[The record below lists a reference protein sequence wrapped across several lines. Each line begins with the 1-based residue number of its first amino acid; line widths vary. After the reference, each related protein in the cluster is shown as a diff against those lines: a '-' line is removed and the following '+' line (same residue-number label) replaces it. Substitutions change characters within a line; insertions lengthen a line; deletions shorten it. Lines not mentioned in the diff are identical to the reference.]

1 MTAIAACVV
10 GDEAPTALDRRPRSA
25 PYGTSDLEPGT
36 DSPAAADGDAMSDS
50 LVPRDHA
57 EAVALF
63 RAQIIGALTRR
74 ELGRGELAAE
84 LRTLAKR
91 TYRPPGRRATKQYG
105 VSTVE
110 RWYYAYRRDGLDALR
125 PDARSDRGRA
135 RELTPEQRELLLDIR
150 REHPTASAALILRTL
165 VLDGRL
171 AKGAVSAST
180 VARFYRDAKL
190 PRGARPSG
198 HTRLRWQAEHPGA
211 LWHGDVCH
219 GPALRIGQTT
229 KPLRIH
235 ALLDD
240 TSRYVVALEA
250 HHTEREDDML
260 DLMLGALR
268 RHGAPDA
275 FYLDNGSTYRGDVL
289 RLACER
295 LGITLIHA
303 RPYDAPARGKMERF
317 WRTLRAGCLDHLG
330 TMTSL
335 HDVQARLLA
344 FLDAHYH
351 GTPHGALF
359 GRTPAQVWVD
369 ASTRPVDELQ
379 LAAALTTRTR
389 RRVRKDGT
397 LDVDGVPWQ
406 LDEGFLAGAIV
417 TVAVDQTGTAAPVVE
432 HDGRRY
438 VLRPVDAVAAGK
450 TRRKPPAPPR
460 PTVPFDP
467 PGALLDRVAGRPP
480 RHRPEEA

>member
-1 MTAIAACVV
+1 M
-10 GDEAPTALDRRPRSA
+10 P
-25 PYGTSDLEPGT
+25 
-36 DSPAAADGDAMSDS
+36 S

-63 RAQIIGALTRR
+63 RAEIIGALARS
-74 ELGRGELAAE
+74 ELSHGELAKQLRKLAE
-84 LRTLAKR
+84 RK
-91 TYRPPGRRATKQYG
+91 YRSPGRRASKQFG
-105 VSTVE
+105 ASTLE
-110 RWYYAYRRDGLDALR
+110 RWYYAYRRGGLAALR

-135 RELTPEQRELLLDIR
+135 RELAPEQRELLLDVR
-150 REHPTASAALILRTL
+150 REHPDASAALIVRTL

-171 AKGAVSAST
+171 RKGSVSVST
-180 VARFYRDAKL
+180 VTRLYRDAKL
-190 PRGARPSG
+190 PRGVRRDG
-198 HTRLRWQAEHPGA
+198 HTRLRWQAEHAGA

-219 GPALRIGQTT
+219 GPSLRVGKTT

-240 TSRYVVALEA
+240 TSRFVVALEA
-250 HHTEREDDML
+250 HHTEREVDML
-260 DLMLGALR
+260 DLLLATLR

-275 FYLDNGSTYRGDVL
+275 LYLDNGATYRGDDL

-335 HDVQARLLA
+335 HDVQARLVA
-344 FLDAHYH
+344 FLDEHYH
-351 GTPHGALF
+351 RAPHGGLF
-359 GRTPAQVWVD
+359 GKTPTEAW
-369 ASTRPVDELQ
+369 AGATTRPVDEPT
-379 LAAALTTRTR
+379 LAAALTTAVR

-397 LDVDGVPWQ
+397 LDVRGVTWQ
-406 LDEGFLAGAIV
+406 LDESFLAGAIV
-417 TVAVDQTGTAAPVVE
+417 SVGVDMTGATAPFVE
-432 HDGRRY
+432 YDGRRY
-438 VLRPVDAVAAGK
+438 VLRPVDPVAAGK
-450 TRRKPPAPPR
+450 TRRKPPAPPP

-480 RHRPEEA
+480 RHRPPEED

>member
-1 MTAIAACVV
+1 
-10 GDEAPTALDRRPRSA
+10 
-25 PYGTSDLEPGT
+25 
-36 DSPAAADGDAMSDS
+36 MSDP

-63 RAQIIGALTRR
+63 RAQVIGALTRSA
-74 ELGRGELAAE
+74 LSRGELAAE
-84 LRTLAKR
+84 LRKLAARK
-91 TYRPPGRRATKQYG
+91 YRPPGHRVTKCYG
-105 VSTVE
+105 ASTLE
-110 RWYYAYRRDGLDALR
+110 RWYYAYRRGGLEALR

-150 REHPTASAALILRTL
+150 REHPGASAPLILRTL

-180 VARFYRDAKL
+180 LARFYRDAKL
-190 PRGARPSG
+190 PRGGRPSG
-198 HTRLRWQAEHPGA
+198 HTRLRWQAERAGA

-240 TSRYVVALEA
+240 ASRYVVALEA

-260 DLMLGALR
+260 DLTLGALR
-268 RHGAPDA
+268 RAGAPDA
-275 FYLDNGSTYRGDVL
+275 LYLDNGSTYCGDVL

-317 WRTLRAGCLDHLG
+317 WRTLREGCLDHFG
-330 TMTSL
+330 TLTSL

-344 FLDAHYH
+344 FLDEHYH
-351 GTPHGALF
+351 CTPHGALF
-359 GRTPAQVWVD
+359 GRTPAQAW
-369 ASTRPVDELQ
+369 AGAATRPVDEHQ
-379 LAAALTTRTR
+379 LTAALTTRTR

-397 LDVDGVPWQ
+397 LDIDGAAWQ

-417 TVAVDQTGTAAPVVE
+417 TVAVDKTGSAAPVVE

-450 TRRKPPAPPR
+450 TRRKPAAPAAPPT

-467 PGALLDRVAGRPP
+467 AGALLDRFARRRP
-480 RHRPEEA
+480 RYRPEED

>member
-1 MTAIAACVV
+1 M
-10 GDEAPTALDRRPRSA
+10 P
-25 PYGTSDLEPGT
+25 
-36 DSPAAADGDAMSDS
+36 S

-63 RAQIIGALTRR
+63 RAEIIGALA
-74 ELGRGELAAE
+74 RGELSHGE
-84 LRTLAKR
+84 LATEIRKLAKR
-91 TYRPPGRRATKQYG
+91 KYRPPGRRATKQYG
-105 VSTVE
+105 ASTLE
-110 RWYYAYRRDGLDALR
+110 RWFYAYRRGGLVALR

-135 RELTPEQRELLLDIR
+135 RQLRPEQRELLLDVR
-150 REHPTASAALILRTL
+150 REHPGASAALILRTL

-171 AKGAVSAST
+171 PKGAVSVST
-180 VARFYRDAKL
+180 VTRLFQDAKL
-190 PRGARPSG
+190 PRGVRPSG

-211 LWHGDVCH
+211 LCHGDVCH
-219 GPALRIGQTT
+219 GPSLRIGKTT

-240 TSRYVVALEA
+240 ASRFVVALEA

-260 DLMLGALR
+260 DLFLATLR

-275 FYLDNGSTYRGDVL
+275 LYLDNGSTYRGDDL

-303 RPYDAPARGKMERF
+303 KPYDAPARGKMERF
-317 WRTLRAGCLDHLG
+317 WRTLRGGCLDHLG

-335 HDVQARLLA
+335 HDVQARLIA
-344 FLDAHYH
+344 FLDEHYH
-351 GTPHGALF
+351 RAPHGGLF
-359 GRTPAQVWVD
+359 GKTPSEAW
-369 ASTRPVDELQ
+369 ASATTRAIDEPT
-379 LAAALTTRTR
+379 LAAALTTTVR

-397 LDVDGVPWQ
+397 LDVRGHAWQ
-406 LDEGFLAGAIV
+406 LDESFLAGAVV
-417 TVAVDQTGTAAPVVE
+417 TVAVDLTGATGPVVE

-438 VLRPVDAVAAGK
+438 LLHPVDAVAAGK
-450 TRRKPPAPPR
+450 TRRKPPEPPT

-467 PGALLDRVAGRPP
+467 GGALLDRVAGRPP
-480 RHRPEEA
+480 RHRPPEED

>member
-1 MTAIAACVV
+1 VS
-10 GDEAPTALDRRPRSA
+10 RN
-25 PYGTSDLEPGT
+25 
-36 DSPAAADGDAMSDS
+36 S

-63 RAQIIGALTRR
+63 RAEVIGALARS
-74 ELGRGELAAE
+74 ELGHGELATE
-84 LRTLAKR
+84 IRKLAKR
-91 TYRPPGRRATKQYG
+91 KYRPPGRRATKQFG
-105 VSTVE
+105 ASTLE
-110 RWYYAYRRDGLDALR
+110 RWFYAYRRGGLDALR

-135 RELTPEQRELLLDIR
+135 RELTPEQRQLLLDVR
-150 REHPTASAALILRTL
+150 REHPAASVRLILRTL

-171 AKGAVSAST
+171 PKDAVSVST
-180 VARFYRDAKL
+180 VTRLYRDAKL
-190 PRGARPSG
+190 PRGVRPSG

-219 GPALRIGQTT
+219 GPALRVGKTT

-240 TSRYVVALEA
+240 TSRFVVALEA

-260 DLMLGALR
+260 GLLLGALR

-275 FYLDNGSTYRGDVL
+275 LYLDNGSTYSGVAL

-303 RPYDAPARGKMERF
+303 RPGDAQARGKMERF
-317 WRTLRAGCLDHLG
+317 WRSLREGCLDHLG
-330 TMTSL
+330 TMTEL

-351 GTPHGALF
+351 HAPHGGLF
-359 GRTPAQVWVD
+359 GQTPAHVWST
-369 ASTRPVDELQ
+369 ATTRPIDEPT
-379 LAAALTTRTR
+379 LATALTTHSR
-389 RRVRKDGT
+389 RRVRRDGT
-397 LDVDGVPWQ
+397 LDVDGATWQ
-406 LDEGFLAGAIV
+406 LDESFLAGAV
-417 TVAVDQTGTAAPVVE
+417 VSVAVDKTGTAAPVVE

-438 VLRPVDAVAAGK
+438 TLRPVDAVAAGK
-450 TRRKPPAPPR
+450 TRRKPPAPPAS
-460 PTVPFDP
+460 TVPFDP
-467 PGALLDRVAGRPP
+467 PGALLDRLVGRPP
-480 RHRPEEA
+480 RHRSPEED

>member
-1 MTAIAACVV
+1 
-10 GDEAPTALDRRPRSA
+10 
-25 PYGTSDLEPGT
+25 
-36 DSPAAADGDAMSDS
+36 MSDS
-50 LVPRDHA
+50 LVPRDRA
-57 EAVALF
+57 EATALF
-63 RAQIIGALTRR
+63 RAQVIGALTRSA
-74 ELGRGELAAE
+74 LSRGELAAE
-84 LRTLAKR
+84 LRKLAERK
-91 TYRPPGRRATKQYG
+91 YRPPGSRATKCYG
-105 VSTVE
+105 VSTLE
-110 RWYYAYRRDGLDALR
+110 RWYYAYRQGGLAALR

-135 RELTPEQRELLLDIR
+135 RELTPAQRELVLDIR
-150 REHPTASAALILRTL
+150 REHPGASAALILRTL

-171 AKGAVSAST
+171 PKGVVSVST
-180 VARFYRDAKL
+180 VARLLRDAKL
-190 PRGARPSG
+190 PRGARPDG

-240 TSRYVVALEA
+240 ASRYVVALEA

-260 DLMLGALR
+260 DLLLGTLR

-275 FYLDNGSTYRGDVL
+275 LYLDNGATYSGDVL

-317 WRTLRAGCLDHLG
+317 WRTLREGCLDHLG
-330 TMTSL
+330 TLTSL

-344 FLDAHYH
+344 FLDEHYH
-351 GTPHGALF
+351 RALHGGLF
-359 GRTPAQVWVD
+359 GRTPAQAWD
-369 ASTRPVDELQ
+369 GASTRPLDEHQ
-379 LAAALTTRTR
+379 LTAALTIRTR

-397 LDVDGVPWQ
+397 LDVDGAAWQ
-406 LDEGFLAGAIV
+406 LDEGFLAGALV
-417 TVAVDQTGTAAPVVE
+417 TVAVDKTGSAAPVVE

-450 TRRKPPAPPR
+450 TRRKPAAPAAPAAPA
-460 PTVPFDP
+460 VPFDP
-467 PGALLDRVAGRPP
+467 PGALLDRLAGRPP
-480 RHRPEEA
+480 RYRPEED

>member
-1 MTAIAACVV
+1 
-10 GDEAPTALDRRPRSA
+10 
-25 PYGTSDLEPGT
+25 
-36 DSPAAADGDAMSDS
+36 MSDS

-63 RAQIIGALTRR
+63 RAQVIGALTRSA
-74 ELGRGELAAE
+74 LSRGELAAE
-84 LRTLAKR
+84 LRTLAARK
-91 TYRPPGRRATKQYG
+91 YRPPGRRATRCFG
-105 VSTVE
+105 ASTLE
-110 RWYYAYRRDGLDALR
+110 RWFYAYRRGGLAALR

-150 REHPTASAALILRTL
+150 REHPGASAALILRTL

-171 AKGAVSAST
+171 AKGCVSVST

-211 LWHGDVCH
+211 VWHGGVCH
-219 GPALRIGQTT
+219 GPALRTGQTT

-240 TSRYVVALEA
+240 ASRYVVALEA

-260 DLMLGALR
+260 DLLLGALR

-275 FYLDNGSTYRGDVL
+275 LYLDNGATYRGDVL

-303 RPYDAPARGKMERF
+303 RPGDAQARGKMERF

-330 TMTSL
+330 TVTSL

-351 GTPHGALF
+351 AAPHGGLF
-359 GRTPAQVWVD
+359 GKPPAQAW
-369 ASTRPVDELQ
+369 ASAVTRPVDEHQ
-379 LAAALTTRTR
+379 LTAALTTRTR

-397 LDVDGVPWQ
+397 LGVDGVQWQ
-406 LDEGFLAGAIV
+406 LDEGFLAGALV
-417 TVAVDQTGTAAPVVE
+417 TVVVDKTGTAAPVVE

-450 TRRKPPAPPR
+450 TRRMRHAPAAPA

-467 PGALLDRVAGRPP
+467 PGALLDRITGRPP